1 MGRIVLIT
9 AFFFLGL
16 FVSTALSQERAD
28 QPSVGEQL
36 QAATDRATSND
47 YALRYQFTPDEV
59 HCSRVTHLVTI
70 ETRINGTAQ
79 TAQTR
84 SISVKN
90 WRIVSVDERGAIT
103 LVNSI
108 DSVNMW
114 QQGSGQVAITYNSET
129 DEEPPLVYQK
139 VAESVGIPISTI
151 TISQQGKII
160 SRDDHLEQSGGDMGG
175 LTIPLPEGRVEVGH
189 VWTDPTQIRV
199 PLRDGRVRLIRVRQR
214 YELMDVST
222 GVATIDVRT
231 ELLTPLNDPWIE
243 AQLVQRMQN
252 GTVRFDIDAGRL
264 ISRQMDMD
272 ETVIGF
278 RGEDSTMNYL
288 ARFTEEPL
296 STEEETEPRT
306 AQREVGTQPASETAE
321 PTQGPAQER

>member
-9 AFFFLGL
+9 TFFFLGL
-16 FVSTALSQERAD
+16 FASTAVSQDDTEPRSVSEQLEAARERA
-28 QPSVGEQL
+28 
-36 QAATDRATSND
+36 TTND
-47 YALRYQFTPDEV
+47 YELRYQFTVNEV
-59 HCSRVTHLVTI
+59 IRTRVTHLVTI
-70 ETRINGTAQ
+70 ETRMSGISQ

-84 SISVKN
+84 SISVKI
-90 WRIVSVDERGAIT
+90 WRIVAVDERGSIT

-129 DEEPPLVYQK
+129 DEEPPLVFQQ
-139 VAESVGIPISTI
+139 VADSIGVPISTI
-151 TISQQGKII
+151 TISRRGKILT
-160 SRDDHLEQSGGDMGG
+160 REDHLEQAGGDMGG
-175 LTIPLPEGRVEVGH
+175 LTVPLPEGRVKVGD

-199 PLRDGRVRLIRVRQR
+199 PLKDGRVRIIRVRQR
-214 YELMDVST
+214 YELKDVST

-231 ELLTPLNDPWIE
+231 EVLSPLNDPWIE

-278 RGEDSTMNYL
+278 SGDDSTMNYL

-296 STEEETEPRT
+296 PAEQETQPRTTRREVEPR
-306 AQREVGTQPASETAE
+306 PASDNADQV
-321 PTQGPAQER
+321 PTPQR